1 MAARRGDGLT
11 TPHSQPAKTLTKRT
25 TDFIALCTLIVLT
38 DARFFALAWTAG
50 LIGLLV
56 AMGAF
61 Q

>member
-25 TDFIALCTLIVLT
+25 TDFIALCKVLILT
-38 DARFFALAWTAG
+38 DHRVFTTTWVVG
-50 LIGLLV
+50 LVGLL
-56 AMGAF
+56 AASGLF

>member
-25 TDFIALCTLIVLT
+25 TDFIALCAAIVWN
-38 DARFFALAWTAG
+38 DPR
-50 LIGLLV
+50 LIGLVVWVAGMLV
-56 AMGAF
+56 GMGAL